1 MKEQKVKRK
10 RKAKKIIFNS
20 KKEFVMAHSFM
31 TLTKGPNFEPPHTF
45 PLYA

>member
-1 MKEQKVKRK
+1 MKEQKVKRQG
-10 RKAKKIIFNS
+10 KAKKLIFNS

-31 TLTKGPNFEPPHTF
+31 TPTKSPNFEPPHAF